1 MRTILVRLVV
11 GAAVWLL
18 VSAHASA
25 QNAQEIKV
33 QAKRAM
39 NTKVVGRTSSGVPIV
54 NVSLSYGVSVADL
67 DLTSSSG
74 AAEVARRVNDAAQAA
89 CKEIGRQYPD
99 ATPSERECTKSSA
112 DEAMVKVRELVA
124 AAKKAAGK

>member
-99 ATPSERECTKSSA
+99 ATPSEAECAKSGV

-124 AAKKAAGK
+124 AAKKAADK